1 MYFSVNWSLI
11 MSKICTKEQIKT
23 DIEILRK
30 EMVLVGM
37 KNGFGS
43 PNTIIIS
50 QKLDVL
56 IFEYQRLST

>member
-1 MYFSVNWSLI
+1 